1 MPNTEARGVACVYE
15 QLGASAV
22 PEVGQDSQ
30 SMVSPFDYWT
40 WLVAEIIGLTCLVFL
55 ACLLLLPI
63 LRLAKFF
70 CGKKCIREFLG
81 VSVQK
86 ALFSMYRIGLNEH
99 SPDLAGL
106 SKWAS
111 SILFYSAFTMWKWL
125 RACQHREVLEAAK
138 SIIAAAQKKQKEHC
152 GKKHS

>member
-86 ALFSMYRIGLNEH
+86 ALFSMYRIGLNEPVTFQWQSCACNYSMFCMCSRSCSPHNVMH
-99 SPDLAGL
+99 SSSSSASWIALQWIYL
-106 SKWAS
+106 S
-111 SILFYSAFTMWKWL
+111 LP
-125 RACQHREVLEAAK
+125 
-138 SIIAAAQKKQKEHC
+138 
-152 GKKHS
+152 